1 MCWLKNAEEDYKVLE
16 NKLEGDI
23 LNREPKISRTKHQ
36 YKA

>member
-16 NKLEGDI
+16 NRLEGDI
-23 LNREPKISRTKHQ
+23 LNREPKITRTKHQ